1 MKPIDLITMSLT
13 NIGALEEGETPSS
26 PAANFAFNMLNMML
40 DQWSNEKLMIY
51 CVQEVIHKVTPG
63 QYQYTIGQ
71 NGSVGA
77 SFTGSISGTVLTV
90 TSVASGGLSVGQVI
104 SGTGVTAGTS
114 ITSYGTATGGITTGT
129 YNLSQSSTVSSTSL
143 TSYAQR
149 PLRINSAFVR
159 IITASSGTLDYPVAV
174 INSEDYELIGL
185 KALSGPWPRALYY
198 QPSEPVGAI
207 NYWPNPSSGEVHMFC
222 DTLLN
227 NFQTLNDTIT
237 LPQGYAMAIMWN
249 LCELLMPSYGKND
262 GAQIAMVQN
271 NARQGKALIKRTN
284 MNPQQTVRF
293 DDALIPSRRKDAG
306 WILSGG
312 FY

>member
-13 NIGALEEGETPSS
+13 NIGALEEGETPSA

-77 SFTGSISGTVLTV
+77 SFTGSISGSVLTV
-90 TSVASGGLSVGQVI
+90 TNVSSGGLSVGQVI

-159 IITASSGTLDYPVAV
+159 IVTAATGTLDYPVAV

-198 QPSEPVGAI
+198 QPSEPVGAL

-237 LPQGYAMAIMWN
+237 LPQGYAMAIVWN
-249 LCELLMPSYGKND
+249 LCELLLPSYGKND
-262 GAQIAMVQN
+262 GAQIAMIST
-271 NARQGKALIKRTN
+271 NAKHGKALIKRTN